1 MGVVKKVFKKVGSLF
16 GIGGSSSSTP
26 TVQQVA
32 TDPTPTAVQDVSGD
46 TAGANAATDAK
57 KKKRRG
63 FASTQTTIMSD
74 ETSGKDTLGEGDNN
88 V

>member
-1 MGVVKKVFKKVGSLF
+1 MGAVKKVFKGIGSLF
-16 GIGGSSSSTP
+16 GIGSSSSSTP

-46 TAGANAATDAK
+46 TGGQSATDAK

-63 FASTQTTIMSD
+63 FASTQTSLVGD
-74 ETSGKDTLGEGDNN
+74 ANTSGRDTIG
-88 V
+88 

>member
-1 MGVVKKVFKKVGSLF
+1 MGAVKKVFKGIGSLF
-16 GIGGSSSSTP
+16 GIGGSSTP

-46 TAGANAATDAK
+46 TGSQDTTDAK

-63 FASTQTTIMSD
+63 FASTS
-74 ETSGKDTLGEGDNN
+74 TSLIGDANSTNKDTLG
-88 V
+88 

>member
-1 MGVVKKVFKKVGSLF
+1 MGAVKKVFKGIGSLF

-32 TDPTPTAVQDVSGD
+32 TDPTTAVQDVSGD
-46 TAGANAATDAK
+46 TAAQSTAVDAK

-63 FASTQTTIMSD
+63 FASTQTSTILSD
-74 ETSGKDTLGEGDNN
+74 NGSGNTTLG
-88 V
+88 